1 MGTRKKSTVLFFVAH
16 ITTHTHTHTRKH
28 LRGMV
33 TLKCCGSDI
42 NNFLLSSF
50 KPTPVGPVEANRE
63 RCSYKL
69 CSEDEW
75 RS

>member
-1 MGTRKKSTVLFFVAH
+1 MGTRKNPKTTVLFFVAH
-16 ITTHTHTHTRKH
+16 IPTHTRKD

-63 RCSYKL
+63 RCRDNEKEYL
-69 CSEDEW
+69 A
-75 RS
+75 